1 MKFLS
6 KFLAIFFIFTILF
19 SCKQKESSTKAYET
33 ESDTEVIAMTTPV
46 NAKLPV
52 DVKPTCVVSSSDL
65 SNWFVSG
72 SITENGAVHPAN
84 SVTFGHKNNCD
95 FYKWSEQ
102 MFLWMTSPSEGDNY
116 TNGTIFESPVFY
128 TVSPKVNGQRT
139 LIPHEQGKLI
149 SAVANTQKNDSLV
162 DTEEGQ
168 ATDDVLMDQNG
179 SLLYYIT
186 MVNDVYAEFLTGVD
200 NGELSGKEFPTTA
213 TALDSIVDY
222 AAQRGVTLSDPNA
235 LTIEVKTSWTEV
247 DNLSN
252 ADSYITID
260 AIVPTYEKTDSIWTP
275 NGSKETKLAMLGL
288 HIVGSTNGHPE
299 MVWATFEH
307 TNNAP
312 NLSYGYV
319 DSSGETKTVAA
330 DTGNDWL
337 LNSDSSSSDYNQS
350 HMTYTNSNGSIQ
362 AKKGLSISA
371 SNSTKTK
378 PWGVAEAGVPNP
390 ENATGAESNTQVLSI
405 NNSVLGQLLGNDIR
419 KNYVFI
425 GATWT
430 DGGAGPNG
438 ESYSVTNTTP
448 GVAIGT
454 SQLANS
460 TMETYAQ
467 NGTAYSKGFGTC
479 FACHSN
485 NGSLAP
491 KDISHVFDEIQPLFS
506 ATESNR

>member
-1 MKFLS
+1 
-6 KFLAIFFIFTILF
+6 
-19 SCKQKESSTKAYET
+19 
-33 ESDTEVIAMTTPV
+33 
-46 NAKLPV
+46 
-52 DVKPTCVVSSSDL
+52 
-65 SNWFVSG
+65 
-72 SITENGAVHPAN
+72 
-84 SVTFGHKNNCD
+84 
-95 FYKWSEQ
+95 
-102 MFLWMTSPSEGDNY
+102 
-116 TNGTIFESPVFY
+116 
-128 TVSPKVNGQRT
+128 
-139 LIPHEQGKLI
+139 
-149 SAVANTQKNDSLV
+149 
-162 DTEEGQ
+162 
-168 ATDDVLMDQNG
+168 
-179 SLLYYIT
+179 
-186 MVNDVYAEFLTGVD
+186 
-200 NGELSGKEFPTTA
+200 
-213 TALDSIVDY
+213 
-222 AAQRGVTLSDPNA
+222 
-235 LTIEVKTSWTEV
+235 
-247 DNLSN
+247 
-252 ADSYITID
+252 
-260 AIVPTYEKTDSIWTP
+260 
-275 NGSKETKLAMLGL
+275 
-288 HIVGSTNGHPE
+288 
-299 MVWATFEH
+299 
-307 TNNAP
+307 
-312 NLSYGYV
+312 
-319 DSSGETKTVAA
+319 
-330 DTGNDWL
+330 
-337 LNSDSSSSDYNQS
+337 
-350 HMTYTNSNGSIQ
+350 MTYTNSNGSIQ

-438 ESYSVTNTTP
+438 ESYSATNTTP